1 MWDYISQRI
10 RLGTLPKGYQ
20 RPNPEKQRA
29 KAMLLKKVEAQLR
42 ILAGETSF
50 VSNEF
55 VDVQLVLND
64 FAAEGARIFMPV
76 PLPEDQFVALHM
88 GFPRT
93 FYVRA
98 RVHACYEAVMNP
110 RVIQANPMPYRVW
123 LEFVF
128 NSESEREAVK
138 QLHHQIQ
145 LVLRDESVVIPN
157 SKR

>member
-98 RVHACYEAVMNP
+98 RVHACYEACLLYTSPSP
-110 RVIQANPMPYRVW
+110 R
-123 LEFVF
+123 
-128 NSESEREAVK
+128 
-138 QLHHQIQ
+138 
-145 LVLRDESVVIPN
+145 D
-157 SKR
+157 